1 MKNALSERRRA
12 VAAERTARRKT
23 LWGNIKRDRYLILIA
38 LGPVFFIVLFCYV
51 PMFGVFYGFQDV
63 NLRGEFW
70 TNEWLGIT
78 HLVEFL
84 DGFYVKRL
92 IKNTSIISFW
102 SLVGGTLANIGLALL
117 FNEIRDGKFKRIS
130 QSLTFFPNFLSTA
143 IVVYMLINMFLPG
156 QGILSNTIM
165 KWLGQENVDI
175 FSKPSLFQPIYILS
189 GIWQGAGWGS
199 IIYLG
204 AINGIDPTLYEAA
217 AIDGV
222 GRLQRIWHI
231 TLPGMKVVTMI
242 LLISA
247 IGGLLSV
254 GHAKI
259 ILMYRPETYETADV
273 ISTYVY
279 REGLSGG
286 NFGMATCIGLFNS
299 VISLILLLTAN
310 WGSKKLTD
318 VSMF

>member
-1 MKNALSERRRA
+1 MDSSLSVRRRA
-12 VAAERTARRKT
+12 VKEKRSAKRKT
-23 LWGNIKRDRYLILIA
+23 LWANIKRDRQLILIA
-38 LGPVFFIVLFCYV
+38 LGPVLFLAVFCYA

-63 NLRGEFW
+63 NLRGDFW
-70 TNEWLGIT
+70 TNEWLGIE
-78 HLVEFL
+78 HIVDFF
-84 DGFYVKRL
+84 DSYYVGRL
-92 IKNTSIISFW
+92 FKNTFFISFW
-102 SLVGGTLANIGLALL
+102 SLVGGTLANIGLALT
-117 FNEIRDGKFKRIS
+117 FNEVRNGKFKRIT

-165 KWLGQENVDI
+165 KWLGQENVDV
-175 FSKPSLFQPIYILS
+175 FSKASLFQPIYILS

-199 IIYLG
+199 IIYMG

-217 AIDGV
+217 AIDGA

-231 TLPGMKVVTMI
+231 TLPGMKIVTVT
-242 LLISA
+242 LLIMS
-247 IGGLLSV
+247 IGSLLSV
-254 GHAKI
+254 GSAKI

-286 NFGMATCIGLFNS
+286 NFGMATSIGLFNS
-299 VISLILLLTAN
+299 IVSLTLLLIAN
-310 WGSKKLTD
+310 WVSKKTAE
-318 VSMF
+318 VSIF